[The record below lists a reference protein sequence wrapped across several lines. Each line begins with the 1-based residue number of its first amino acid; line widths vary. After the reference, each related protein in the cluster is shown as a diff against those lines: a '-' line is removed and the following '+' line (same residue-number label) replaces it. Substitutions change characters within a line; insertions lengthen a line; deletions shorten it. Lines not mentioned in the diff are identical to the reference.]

1 MPNEVKSVLENEVK
15 KISGVNFDMEN
26 TKRIDYINHSLN
38 LPWDNY
44 DEPNWDIQ
52 NTKEI
57 LDKNMYGLNETKN
70 RIYEFMAK
78 NQRNNNKK
86 GCVILLHGG
95 PGTGIIIII

>member
-1 MPNEVKSVLENEVK
+1 MHVFVTL
-15 KISGVNFDMEN
+15 
-26 TKRIDYINHSLN
+26 
-38 LPWDNY
+38 
-44 DEPNWDIQ
+44 
-52 NTKEI
+52 